1 MWRSKSRSPVRFVS
15 RASHGAA
22 TCLVTLETRSGQMPM
37 ILLLILRN
45 ADVKRIAAAGR
56 HGLGITSSFDSLD
69 CRTMERRP
77 VARFIPQRSRQ

>member
-45 ADVKRIAAAGR
+45 ADVSGMLRLAE
-56 HGLGITSSFDSLD
+56 HGLGIAFLSDSFDRRSMAL
-69 CRTMERRP
+69 RT
-77 VARFIPQRSRQ
+77 VARFIL